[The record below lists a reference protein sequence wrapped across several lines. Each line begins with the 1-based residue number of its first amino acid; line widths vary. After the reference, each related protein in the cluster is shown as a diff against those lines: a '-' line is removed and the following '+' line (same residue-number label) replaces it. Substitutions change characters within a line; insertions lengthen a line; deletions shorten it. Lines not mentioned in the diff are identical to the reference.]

1 MTVWSMAEENVKR
14 KLTAI
19 LYADVAG
26 YSRLTGEDE
35 VGTHRRLSAG
45 LDLISDEIK
54 GKGGKVVH
62 YAGDAVLADF
72 SSVVAAVECAVGIQ
86 RQLSGGNAGVP
97 DDKCLQFRIGVNL
110 GEVIVDRDDIYGDG
124 VNVAARLESL
134 AEAGGIC
141 VSGAVFEQVNGKL
154 DVGFQDMGSQEVK
167 NIAQPVRAYR
177 VVLETTSAFDKPPPL
192 PEKPSIAVLP
202 FNNLSSDPEQEYFA
216 DGMTE
221 DIITSLSKLSQLL
234 VIARNSSFTYK
245 GRTVKVPE
253 IAKELGVTYVIEG
266 SVRKI
271 GDRVRITAQLIDGG
285 DGGHLW
291 AERFDR
297 DLTDIF
303 AMQDEVTEKIVAA
316 MDVKL
321 TGDER
326 NRLKTTGTNI
336 PEAYDYVLRS
346 REQTRLMSKDGN
358 ARAQALLNR
367 AIELDPGYATAYAN
381 LAMTRLMNYLNRW
394 SETADPSL
402 EYAYELA
409 QKAVA
414 LDGTDPTAHHMMGLI
429 CLWKRQHDQAIAEL
443 ERSIALEPNRA
454 YTFGVLG
461 NALQYAGRPEE
472 ALEWINRGMRLDP
485 GYSDSRLH
493 FLALATFQLGRYEDA
508 TEILRRRIIL
518 KPDTD
523 ISRVLLAACYGHLGL
538 TDEAKIQWAEVFRI
552 NPDYS
557 LERHMK
563 NLPYKDPA
571 NTDRIVEGLR
581 KAGLVE

>member
-1 MTVWSMAEENVKR
+1 MERRLA
-14 KLTAI
+14 AI
-19 LYADVAG
+19 LAADVVG
-26 YSRLTGEDE
+26 YSRLIGADE
-35 VGTHRRLSAG
+35 AGTLTALRALLKDVVDPTLKRHRGRVVKLMGDG
-45 LDLISDEIK
+45 LLAEFAS
-54 GKGGKVVH
+54 VV
-62 YAGDAVLADF
+62 DAVA
-72 SSVVAAVECAVGIQ
+72 AAVEIQ
-86 RQLSGGNAGVP
+86 ETVP
-97 DDKCLQFRIGVNL
+97 GRSAHLPDHRRIALRIGINI
-110 GEVIVDRDDIYGDG
+110 GDIAVEDGDLFGDG
-124 VNVAARLESL
+124 VNVAARLQEI
-134 AEAGGIC
+134 ANPNGVA
-141 VSGAVFEQVNGKL
+141 VSGDAYRQLRGRL
-154 DVGFQDMGSQEVK
+154 DLSLEDAGEKDLK
-167 NIAQPVRAYR
+167 NIAEPVRTW
-177 VVLETTSAFDKPPPL
+177 LWPSANARGIAPASDAPPAL
-192 PEKPSIAVLP
+192 PDTPSIAVLP
-202 FNNLSSDPEQEYFA
+202 FDNMSGDPEQEYFA
-216 DGMTE
+216 DGIAE
-221 DIITSLSKLSQLL
+221 DVITSLSKLSQLL
-234 VIARNSSFTYK
+234 VIARNSSFAYK
-245 GRTVKVPE
+245 GQSVNVSE
-253 IAKELGVTYVIEG
+253 IARELGVRYVIEG
-266 SVRKI
+266 SVRKF
-271 GDRVRITAQLIDGG
+271 GHRVRITAQLIDG
-285 DGGHLW
+285 DTGGHLW

-303 AMQDEVTEKIVAA
+303 AVQDEVTQEIVSA

-326 NRLKTTGTNI
+326 TRLKSTGTNI

-472 ALEWINRGMRLDP
+472 AIEWINRGMRLDP
-485 GYSDSRLH
+485 SYVDSWLH

-508 TEILRRRIIL
+508 TEVLKRRIIL

-538 TDEAKIQWAEVFRI
+538 TDEAKIQWADVFRI

-557 LERHMK
+557 LERRMK

>member
-1 MTVWSMAEENVKR
+1 MGTRVERRLA
-14 KLTAI
+14 AI
-19 LYADVAG
+19 LAADVVG
-26 YSRLTGEDE
+26 YSRLIGADETGTLTALRTLLKE
-35 VGTHRRLSAG
+35 VVEPRLKSHHGRVVKLMGDG
-45 LDLISDEIK
+45 LLAEFAS
-54 GKGGKVVH
+54 VV
-62 YAGDAVLADF
+62 DAV
-72 SSVVAAVECAVGIQ
+72 SAAVEIQEATPERSAHLAEDQSIALRIGINIGDIVVEGGDIFGDGVNIAARLQ
-86 RQLSGGNAGVP
+86 EIADPNGVAISDDAYRQLSGKLNLPFADAGE
-97 DDKCLQFRIGVNL
+97 KGL
-110 GEVIVDRDDIYGDG
+110 
-124 VNVAARLESL
+124 
-134 AEAGGIC
+134 
-141 VSGAVFEQVNGKL
+141 
-154 DVGFQDMGSQEVK
+154 K
-167 NIAQPVRAYR
+167 NIKQPVRTWLWSPTNTRGDAPDR
-177 VVLETTSAFDKPPPL
+177 PL
-192 PEKPSIAVLP
+192 ALPDKPSIAVLP
-202 FNNLSSDPEQEYFA
+202 FTNLSGDPEQEYFA

-221 DIITSLSKLSQLL
+221 DIITSLSKLSQLI
-234 VIARNSSFTYK
+234 VIARNSSFVYK
-245 GRTVKVPE
+245 GRAVNVPE

-266 SVRKI
+266 SVRKV
-271 GDRVRITAQLIDGG
+271 GNRVRISAQLIDSST
-285 DGGHLW
+285 GGHLW
-291 AERFDR
+291 AERYDR
-297 DLTDIF
+297 ELTDIF
-303 AMQDEVTEKIVAA
+303 AMQDEVTREIVSA
-316 MDVKL
+316 MSVKL

-346 REQTRLMSKDGN
+346 REQQRLMSKDGN

-367 AIELDPGYATAYAN
+367 AVELDPGYATAYAN
-381 LAMTRLMNYLNRW
+381 LALTRLMNYLNRW

-414 LDGTDPTAHHMMGLI
+414 LDGTDPTAHHMMGVI

-472 ALEWINRGMRLDP
+472 AIEWINRGMRLDP
-485 GYSDSRLH
+485 SYSDTRLH
-493 FLALATFQLGRYEDA
+493 FLALANFQLGRYEDA
-508 TEILRRRIIL
+508 TEVLRRRIII